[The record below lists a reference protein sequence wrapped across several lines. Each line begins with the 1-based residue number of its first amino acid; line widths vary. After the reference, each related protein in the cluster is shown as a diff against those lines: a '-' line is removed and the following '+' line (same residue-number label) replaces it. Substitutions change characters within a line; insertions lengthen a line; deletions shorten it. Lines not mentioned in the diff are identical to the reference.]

1 MIYGDAVAM
10 DGGEILLTK
19 AIDGGEVGMLSSMD
33 GGEIG
38 SFTPVI
44 TGDYEQ
50 LDNKPSINGV
60 TLEGDLSTEDL
71 HIQAG
76 VTSWNGQTGDVVYT
90 PPAAPVQSVNGRTGA
105 VVVNEALEPL
115 TGSTINVTPSQVSS
129 ALAEGR
135 DVAISHVDNSFG
147 ILVFSAFNETTS
159 AGVVVSN
166 TLIYTYGV
174 MYAYQLIGWKSA
186 DEWETRADVLVL
198 PRDIPTNV
206 SSFNNDAGY
215 LTANTGVTSV
225 NGNSG
230 AVTVS
235 VPTKTS
241 DLTNDSGFI
250 NSAQAASAAP
260 VQSVN
265 GQTGAVSLL
274 IPAVPTTVSSFTND
288 AGYVNASGAASAAP
302 VQSVNGQTGAV
313 SLSIPT
319 VPTNVS
325 SFTNDAGYLTL
336 ADLPIYN
343 GGVQ

>member
-1 MIYGDAVAM
+1 MVYGDAVAM

-44 TGDYEQ
+44 QAGDYEL

-76 VTSWNGQTGDVVYT
+76 VTSWNGQTGAVVYT
-90 PPAAPVQSVNGRTGA
+90 PP
-105 VVVNEALEPL
+105 
-115 TGSTINVTPSQVSS
+115 
-129 ALAEGR
+129 
-135 DVAISHVDNSFG
+135 
-147 ILVFSAFNETTS
+147 
-159 AGVVVSN
+159 
-166 TLIYTYGV
+166 
-174 MYAYQLIGWKSA
+174 
-186 DEWETRADVLVL
+186 
-198 PRDIPTNV
+198 
-206 SSFNNDAGY
+206 
-215 LTANTGVTSV
+215 
-225 NGNSG
+225 
-230 AVTVS
+230 
-235 VPTKTS
+235 
-241 DLTNDSGFI
+241 
-250 NSAQAASAAP
+250 AAP

-265 GQTGAVSLL
+265 GQTGAVSLT
-274 IPAVPTTVSSFTND
+274 IPTVPTTVSSFTND